1 MATPTHQEPP
11 RPRTKPRVLLAA
23 RPVAREPFREAIGTE
38 AELVEVDTLEEA
50 LKQLKNRGDEPR
62 IVCCTVYFDE
72 SRMFELLRW
81 IRAERAHIPVICA
94 RAVPK
99 DITKVSMEAVKIA
112 VDALGA
118 TSFIDVAA
126 IMEKYGPE
134 AAIRKLREL
143 LLNVLAAP
151 S

>member
-1 MATPTHQEPP
+1 MATSSPQEPL
-11 RPRTKPRVLLAA
+11 RPNAKPRVLLAA
-23 RPVAREPFREAIGTE
+23 RPVARQPFREAIGAD
-38 AELVEVDTLEEA
+38 AELVEVETLEEA
-50 LKQLKNRGDEPR
+50 LKQLKNRDEPQ

-81 IRAERAHIPVICA
+81 VRAERAHIPVICA

-118 TSFIDVAA
+118 ASFIDVAA
-126 IMEKYGPE
+126 IMERYGPE

>member
-1 MATPTHQEPP
+1 
-11 RPRTKPRVLLAA
+11 
-23 RPVAREPFREAIGTE
+23 
-38 AELVEVDTLEEA
+38 VEVETLEEA
-50 LKQLKNRGDEPR
+50 LKQLNNKDEPR

-72 SRMFELLRW
+72 SRMFDLLRW

-112 VDALGA
+112 ADALGA

-126 IMEKYGPE
+126 IMEMHGPD

-143 LLNVLAAP
+143 LRNVLEG